1 MIVVKGETMKT
12 KLITLF
18 YYSILSCI
26 SLPLVAYAAGTVS
39 EKTMINPEVSNNV
52 AYSIPASVLQKQVWK
67 PMKPPAMHTIVLS
80 RASPQINEGNIQG
93 AIATLAL
100 PASQGALK
108 ITLSSLIK
116 DKQVYLPNVLVFD
129 EKFQPVALYAS
140 HSFSYQQPGI
150 FSGERVE
157 RTLKITPVSGQKNI
171 YLLIYTTHADL
182 QTSTKMVDPA
192 KAYAQGVGNAV
203 PNIPDPIALHTDT
216 GILTLKVTSERT
228 TENVLA
234 DHTFVDPNPNRV
246 PKSIS
251 GETEQHFNEAIKK
264 AIKNGDINKAL
275 TLLDE
280 AERLG
285 SSSARETFIK
295 MIKSKESS

>member
-1 MIVVKGETMKT
+1 MKT

-18 YYSILSCI
+18 FSGIFSCI
-26 SLPLVAYAAGTVS
+26 SLPLEAYAAGTVS
-39 EKTMINPEVSNNV
+39 EKAIINPEINNSV
-52 AYSIPASVLQKQVWK
+52 AYSIPVSVLQKQVWK
-67 PMKPPAMHTIVLS
+67 PIKTPAMHTIVLS
-80 RASPQINEGNIQG
+80 RTSPQINEGNIQG
-93 AIATLAL
+93 AVATLAL

-108 ITLSSLIK
+108 MTLSSLIK

-140 HSFSYQQPGI
+140 HSFSYQQPGV

-171 YLLIYTTHADL
+171 YLLIYTTHSDL

-203 PNIPDPIALHTDT
+203 PNIPDPVARHTDT
-216 GILTLKVTSERT
+216 GILTLKVTSEEQT

-234 DHTFVDPNPNRV
+234 DHSLVDRKPNRV

-295 MIKSKESS
+295 MIKSKGST

>member
-1 MIVVKGETMKT
+1 MKT

-18 YYSILSCI
+18 FISIFSCI

-39 EKTMINPEVSNNV
+39 EKAMINPEINNSV
-52 AYSIPASVLQKQVWK
+52 AYSIPVSVLQKQLWK
-67 PMKPPAMHTIVLS
+67 PMKIPTMHTIVLS
-80 RASPQINEGNIQG
+80 RTSPQINEGNIQG
-93 AIATLAL
+93 SVATLAL
-100 PASQGALK
+100 PASHGSLK
-108 ITLSSLIK
+108 MTLSSLIK

-129 EKFQPVALYAS
+129 EKFQPVALYTS

-203 PNIPDPIALHTDT
+203 PNIPDPVARHTDT

-234 DHTFVDPNPNRV
+234 DHSLVDRKPNRV

-295 MIKSKESS
+295 MIKSKEST

>member
-1 MIVVKGETMKT
+1 MKT
-12 KLITLF
+12 TLTTLF
-18 YYSILSCI
+18 YYSILSCL
-26 SLPLVAYAAGTVS
+26 SLPLVAYATDTVS
-39 EKTMINPEVSNNV
+39 EKAMFNQEISNNV

-67 PMKPPAMHTIVLS
+67 PMKLPAMHTIVLN
-80 RASPQINEGNIQG
+80 RTSPQINEGNIQG
-93 AIATLAL
+93 AVTTLAL

-108 ITLSSLIK
+108 MTLSSLIN
-116 DKQVYLPNVLVFD
+116 DKQVYLPNVLAFD
-129 EKFQPVALYAS
+129 EKFQPVAFYSS
-140 HSFSYQQPGI
+140 HSFSYQQPEI

-157 RTLKITPVSGQKNI
+157 RTFKITPTSGQKKI

-203 PNIPDPIALHTDT
+203 PNIPDPVARHTDT
-216 GILTLKVTSERT
+216 GTLILKVTSERT

-234 DHTFVDPNPNRV
+234 DHSLIDPKPNRV
-246 PKSIS
+246 TKSIS
-251 GETEQHFNEAIKK
+251 NETEQHFNEAIRE
-264 AIKNGDINKAL
+264 AIKKGDINKAL
-275 TLLDE
+275 ALLDE

-295 MIKSKESS
+295 MIKSKGST